1 VLAIGE
7 REMKDTQ
14 DQIDGLEV
22 ERYELFADAGYHF
35 QFDRRQFIQT
45 FGAGIVLL
53 LPLRRLLAQ
62 EGQGAARQGESGRGG
77 GNNRLPQQI
86 GAWIHLD
93 EDGRLNVMTGKVEV
107 GQNIRTS
114 LAQAVAEELHV
125 PVSQVHLTM
134 ADTDLTPF
142 DMGTFGSLSTPAMAP
157 QLRRAAA
164 AMREVLI
171 DLATKQLKVEPGSVR
186 IVDARFVNHD
196 KSKSLSFKD
205 LARGFID
212 HADSTT
218 VAVFVEAIPEKTA
231 TTPAKDWTIAGTSV
245 AKVGGRDFVTGKHR
259 YTIDLKLPGM
269 LVGKVVRPS
278 ALNSKLLSADTKTA
292 AAMPGV
298 TVVHD
303 GDFIGVAAPD
313 QQTAASAIKAI
324 AVDWKTPGQP
334 SNAGLFDL
342 LRKPAAEGSGRGEGR
357 GGGARPVGSVADGLA
372 AADKKLEQSYTV
384 AYIAHAPLEPR
395 AAVAEWKDDK
405 LTVWTGTQRPFGVRS
420 ELAEAFHIKEDQVR
434 VIVPDTGSGYGGKH
448 TGECAVE
455 AARLA
460 KAAGKPVKL
469 VWTREEEF
477 TWGYLRPAGV
487 IDIKSGVKSDGT
499 ITAWE
504 FHNYNSGASGIQ
516 HKYNIANQNI
526 QFHASQSPLR
536 QGSYRGLA
544 ATANHFARET
554 HIDELA
560 HSLEMDPLEF
570 RLLNTNDERLRGV
583 LEAAAK
589 AFGWE
594 KVPALDHGFG
604 ISCGFEKNGY
614 IATCVEVAAEWLFPK
629 GSKESGRG
637 SDGGSGATQPLVST
651 RSGSDGGSGATQPP
665 VSTRS
670 GSDGAPNKP
679 TAADNAKSTSASL
692 TASRDAATFAVKDDL
707 RIKIVRV
714 VQAFDCGAVV
724 NPMHLKNQIEG
735 AITQA
740 IGGAMFE
747 AIQFANGQILNPKFS
762 LYRLPRFSDT
772 PAIEIVLV
780 DRKDIPSAGAGE
792 TPIVGLAPAV
802 GNAIFNAA
810 HVRLR
815 SLPLTRKG

>member
-1 VLAIGE
+1 
-7 REMKDTQ
+7 MSDTE
-14 DQIDGLEV
+14 DQTDVIEV
-22 ERYELFADAGYHF
+22 ERYELFEGPGYRF
-35 QFDRRQFIQT
+35 QFDRRRFLQT

-53 LPLRRLLAQ
+53 LPLRRMLAQ
-62 EGQGAARQGESGRGG
+62 EGQAARQGESGRGG

-93 EDGRLNVMTGKVEV
+93 QNGLLNVFTGKVEF

-125 PVSQVHLTM
+125 PVSQIRLTM
-134 ADTDLTPF
+134 GDTDLTPF
-142 DMGTFGSLSTPAMAP
+142 DLGTFGSLSTPAMAS

-164 AMREVLI
+164 AMRAVLI
-171 DLATKQLKVEPGSVR
+171 DLAAKQLAVEPDSVR
-186 IVDARFVNHD
+186 IVEARFVNHD
-196 KSKSLSFKD
+196 KSKSLSFADVAKAF
-205 LARGFID
+205 LN

-218 VAVFVEAIPEKTA
+218 VAVFVEPIPEKTA
-231 TTPAKDWTIAGTSV
+231 TTPAKEWTIAGASV
-245 AKVGGRDFVTGKHR
+245 GKVAGRDFVTGKHR
-259 YTIDLKLPGM
+259 YTSDFKLPGM

-278 ALNSKLLSADTKTA
+278 ALNATLLSADTRTA

-313 QQTAASAIKAI
+313 QQTAASAVKAI
-324 AVDWKTPGQP
+324 AVDWKAPGQP
-334 SNAGLFDL
+334 ANAGLFDL
-342 LRKPAAEGSGRGEGR
+342 LRKPAAEGGRGEGR
-357 GGGARPVGSVADGLA
+357 GGGSRPVGSIADGLA
-372 AADKKLEQSYTV
+372 VADQKLEQTYTV

-395 AAVAEWKDDK
+395 AAVAEWKGDK
-405 LTVWTGTQRPFGVRS
+405 LTVWTGTQRPFGVRG
-420 ELAEAFHIKEDQVR
+420 ELAEAFHIKEEQVR

-504 FHNYNSGASGIQ
+504 FHNYNSGNSGIQ

-570 RLLNTNDERLRGV
+570 RLLNTKDERLRGV

-594 KVPALDHGFG
+594 NVPALDHGFG

-629 GSKESGRG
+629 DSQDSGKGSA
-637 SDGGSGATQPLVST
+637 GGGATQPLV
-651 RSGSDGGSGATQPP
+651 R
-665 VSTRS
+665 TRS

-679 TAADNAKSTSASL
+679 TASDNTKPKSASL
-692 TASRDAATFAVKDDL
+692 TNSRDAATFAIKDDL

-747 AIQFANGQILNPKFS
+747 AIQFANGQILNGKFS
-762 LYRLPRFSDT
+762 RYRLPRFSDT
-772 PAIEIVLV
+772 PPIEVVLV
-780 DRKDIPSAGAGE
+780 NRKDIASAGAGE
-792 TPIVGLAPAV
+792 TPIVGLAPAI

-815 SLPLTRKG
+815 SLPLVPKADKG

>member
-1 VLAIGE
+1 
-7 REMKDTQ
+7 MSDTQ
-14 DQIDGLEV
+14 DQTDFIEV
-22 ERYELFADAGYHF
+22 ERYELYEQAGYHF
-35 QFDRRQFIQT
+35 RFNRRDFIRT
-45 FGAGIVLL
+45 FGAGIVLI

-62 EGQGAARQGESGRGG
+62 QDQGARQGESGRGG
-77 GNNRLPQQI
+77 NARLPQDI
-86 GAWIHLD
+86 GAWIHVD
-93 EDGRLNVMTGKVEV
+93 EDGRLNVFTGKVEM

-114 LAQAVAEELHV
+114 LAQAVAEELRV
-125 PVSQVHLTM
+125 PVSMIRLTM
-134 ADTDLTPF
+134 GDTELTPF
-142 DMGTFGSLSTPAMAP
+142 DMGTFGSLTTPAMAP

-164 AMREVLI
+164 AAREVLI
-171 DLATKQLKVEPGSVR
+171 DLAAQQLNVEPGSVR

-196 KSKSLSFKD
+196 QSKSLSF
-205 LARGFID
+205 
-212 HADSTT
+212 AD
-218 VAVFVEAIPEKTA
+218 VAKGKSLVKVIPEKTA
-231 TTPAKDWTIAGTSV
+231 TTPAKEWTIAGTSV
-245 AKVGGRDFVTGKHR
+245 AKVDGRDFVTGKHR
-259 YTIDLKLPGM
+259 YTSDLKLPGM

-278 ALNSKLLSADTKTA
+278 AFNATLVSADTKTA

-313 QQTAASAIKAI
+313 QQTATSAVKAI
-324 AVDWKTPGQP
+324 AVDWKAPGQA
-334 SNAGLFDL
+334 SNAQLFEV
-342 LRKPAAEGSGRGEGR
+342 LRKPSTERLGR
-357 GGGARPVGSVADGLA
+357 GGGGGSRPVGSIPEGLA

-395 AAVAEWKDDK
+395 AAVAEWKDGK

-420 ELAEAFHIKEDQVR
+420 ELAEAFRIKEEQVR

-460 KAAGKPVKL
+460 RAAGKPVKL
-469 VWTREEEF
+469 VWTRQEEF
-477 TWGYLRPAGV
+477 TWAYFRPAGV
-487 IDIKSGVKSDGT
+487 IDIKSGVKNDGL

-504 FHNYNSGASGIQ
+504 FHNYNSGGSGIQ
-516 HKYNIANQNI
+516 HKYNIPNQNI
-526 QFHASQSPLR
+526 QFHSSNSPLR

-544 ATANHFARET
+544 ATANHFAREV

-560 HSLEMDPLEF
+560 HSVEMDPLEF
-570 RLLNTNDERLRGV
+570 RLLNLKDERMRGV

-614 IATCVEVAAEWLFPK
+614 VATCVEVAAERQLMK
-629 GSKESGRG
+629 SSDRENGAKNAGKQNSK
-637 SDGGSGATQPLVST
+637 ATKDT
-651 RSGSDGGSGATQPP
+651 TKED
-665 VSTRS
+665 
-670 GSDGAPNKP
+670 
-679 TAADNAKSTSASL
+679 
-692 TASRDAATFAVKDDL
+692 ATF
-707 RIKIVRV
+707 RILRV

-747 AIQFANGQILNPKFS
+747 VIQFSNGEILNPRFS
-762 LYRLPRFSDT
+762 LYRVPRFSDT
-772 PAIEIVLV
+772 PPIEVVLV
-780 DRKDIPSAGAGE
+780 DRKDVPSAGAGE

-802 GNAIFNAA
+802 SNAIFDAA
-810 HVRLR
+810 GVRLR
-815 SLPLTRKG
+815 SLPLVSKKLTG

>member
-1 VLAIGE
+1 
-7 REMKDTQ
+7 MSDTQ
-14 DQIDGLEV
+14 DQTDFIEV
-22 ERYELFADAGYHF
+22 ERYELYEQAGYHF
-35 QFDRRQFIQT
+35 QFNRRDFIRT
-45 FGAGIVLL
+45 FGAGIVLI
-53 LPLRRLLAQ
+53 LPLSRLM
-62 EGQGAARQGESGRGG
+62 GQGQNARQGESGRGG
-77 GNNRLPQQI
+77 SNQRLPQEI
-86 GAWIHLD
+86 GAWIHID
-93 EDGRLNVMTGKVEV
+93 EDGRLNVFTGKVEM

-125 PVSQVHLTM
+125 PVSMIRLTM
-134 ADTDLTPF
+134 ADTELTPF
-142 DMGTFGSLSTPAMAP
+142 DMGTFGSLTTPAMAP

-164 AMREVLI
+164 AAREVLI
-171 DLATKQLKVEPGSVR
+171 DLAAQQLNVEPGSVR

-196 KSKSLSFKD
+196 KSKSLSF
-205 LARGFID
+205 
-212 HADSTT
+212 AD
-218 VAVFVEAIPEKTA
+218 VAKGKTLVKVIPEKIA

-245 AKVGGRDFVTGKHR
+245 AKVDGRDFVTGKHR
-259 YTIDLKLPGM
+259 YTSDLKLPGM
-269 LVGKVVRPS
+269 LYGKVVRPS
-278 ALNSKLLSADTKTA
+278 AFNAKLVSADTKTA
-292 AAMPGV
+292 EAIPGV

-313 QQTAASAIKAI
+313 QQTAANAVKRI
-324 AVDWKTPGQP
+324 AVDWIAPGQP
-334 SNAGLFDL
+334 SNAELFDL
-342 LRKPAAEGSGRGEGR
+342 LRKPAAEGGAAEGRSEGR
-357 GGGARPVGSVADGLA
+357 GSGRSRPVGSIADGLA

-420 ELAEAFHIKEDQVR
+420 ELAEAFRIKEEQVR

-460 KAAGKPVKL
+460 RAAGKPVKL

-477 TWGYLRPAGV
+477 RWAYFRPAGV
-487 IDIKSGVKSDGT
+487 IDIKSGVKKDGT
-499 ITAWE
+499 ITAWD
-504 FHNYNSGASGIQ
+504 FHNYNSGGSGIQ
-516 HKYNIANQNI
+516 HKYNIPNQNI
-526 QFHASQSPLR
+526 QFHPSKSPLR

-560 HSLEMDPLEF
+560 HSIEMDPLEF
-570 RLLNTNDERLRGV
+570 RLLNLKDERMRGV

-594 KVPALDHGFG
+594 KTPALDHGFG

-614 IATCVEVAAEWLFPK
+614 VATCVEVAAEWQLVK
-629 GSKESGRG
+629 GSEKESGKKAPKNAG
-637 SDGGSGATQPLVST
+637 KQNKAT
-651 RSGSDGGSGATQPP
+651 AT
-665 VSTRS
+665 
-670 GSDGAPNKP
+670 
-679 TAADNAKSTSASL
+679 
-692 TASRDAATFAVKDDL
+692 DATKEDA
-707 RIKIVRV
+707 RIKIIRV

-740 IGGAMFE
+740 VGGALFE
-747 AIQFANGQILNPKFS
+747 AIQFSNGQILNPRFS
-762 LYRLPRFSDT
+762 LYRVPRFSDT
-772 PAIEIVLV
+772 PPIEVVLV

-810 HVRLR
+810 GVRSR
-815 SLPLTRKG
+815 SLPLAPKGLVGA

>member
-1 VLAIGE
+1 
-7 REMKDTQ
+7 MSNTQ
-14 DQIDGLEV
+14 DQTDFIEV
-22 ERYELFADAGYHF
+22 ERYELYEEAGYHF
-35 QFDRRQFIQT
+35 QFNRRQFMRT
-45 FGAGIVLL
+45 FGAGIVLI

-62 EGQGAARQGESGRGG
+62 QEQGVRQGESGRGG
-77 GNNRLPQQI
+77 SNSRLPQDI

-93 EDGRLNVMTGKVEV
+93 EDGRLNVFTGKVEI

-125 PVSQVHLTM
+125 PISMIRLTM

-164 AMREVLI
+164 AMRDVLL
-171 DLATKQLKVEPGSVR
+171 DLAARQLNVEPGSVR

-196 KSKSLSFKD
+196 QSKSLSFADVAK
-205 LARGFID
+205 GFSKT
-212 HADSTT
+212 ADNTT
-218 VAVFVEAIPEKTA
+218 VAIFVKVIPEKIP

-245 AKVGGRDFVTGKHR
+245 AKVDGRNYVTGKHR
-259 YTIDLKLPGM
+259 YTSDLKLPGM
-269 LVGKVVRPS
+269 LYGKVVRPS
-278 ALNSKLLSADTKTA
+278 AFNATLLAADTKA
-292 AAMPGV
+292 AEAMPGV
-298 TVVHD
+298 TVVRD
-303 GDFIGVAAPD
+303 GDFLGVAAPD
-313 QQTAASAIKAI
+313 QQTAMTAVKAM
-324 AVDWKTPGQP
+324 AFHWKAPGQP
-334 SNAGLFDL
+334 SNAELFDL
-342 LRKPAAEGSGRGEGR
+342 LRKPAAEGGAPVEGR
-357 GGGARPVGSVADGLA
+357 GRGGASRPVGSIADGLA

-395 AAVAEWKDDK
+395 AAVAEWKDEK
-405 LTVWTGTQRPFGVRS
+405 LTVWTGTQRPFGVRN
-420 ELAEAFHIKEDQVR
+420 ELAEAFRLKEEQVR

-448 TGECAVE
+448 TGECAIE

-460 KAAGKPVKL
+460 RAAGKPVKL

-477 TWGYLRPAGV
+477 TWGYFRPAGV
-487 IDIKSGVKSDGT
+487 IDIKSGVKKDGT

-504 FHNYNSGASGIQ
+504 FHNYNSGGSGIQ
-516 HKYNIANQNI
+516 HKYNIPNQNI
-526 QFHASQSPLR
+526 QFHQSKSPLR

-560 HSLEMDPLEF
+560 HSVEMDGLEF
-570 RLLNTNDERLRGV
+570 RLLNLKDERMRGV

-594 KVPALDHGFG
+594 NVPALDHGFG

-614 IATCVEVAAEWLFPK
+614 VATCVEVAAERQLAK
-629 GSKESGRG
+629 GSEK
-637 SDGGSGATQPLVST
+637 GSGKEAAMDAT
-651 RSGSDGGSGATQPP
+651 RE
-665 VSTRS
+665 
-670 GSDGAPNKP
+670 
-679 TAADNAKSTSASL
+679 
-692 TASRDAATFAVKDDL
+692 DARF
-707 RIKIVRV
+707 KIIRV

-747 AIQFANGQILNPKFS
+747 AIQFSNGQILNPKFS
-762 LYRLPRFSDT
+762 LYRVPRFSDT
-772 PAIEIVLV
+772 PPIEVVLV
-780 DRKDIPSAGAGE
+780 NRKDIPSAGAGE
-792 TPIVGLAPAV
+792 TSIVGLAPAV

-815 SLPLTRKG
+815 SLPLVPKGPTG

>member
-1 VLAIGE
+1 
-7 REMKDTQ
+7 MSDTQ
-14 DQIDGLEV
+14 EQADFIEV
-22 ERYELFADAGYHF
+22 ERYELYEEAGYHF
-35 QFDRRQFIQT
+35 QFNRRDFMRT
-45 FGAGIVLL
+45 FGAGIVLI
-53 LPLRRLLAQ
+53 LPLRRLMANS
-62 EGQGAARQGESGRGG
+62 GQGQGARQGESGRGG
-77 GNNRLPQQI
+77 SNNRLPQDI

-93 EDGRLNVMTGKVEV
+93 EDGQLNVFTGKVEM

-125 PVSQVHLTM
+125 PVSMIRLTM
-134 ADTDLTPF
+134 ADTELTPF
-142 DMGTFGSLSTPAMAP
+142 DMGTFGSLTTPAMAP

-164 AMREVLI
+164 AAREVLI
-171 DLATKQLKVEPGSVR
+171 DLAAQQLNVEPGSVR

-196 KSKSLSFKD
+196 KSKSLSF
-205 LARGFID
+205 
-212 HADSTT
+212 AD
-218 VAVFVEAIPEKTA
+218 VAKGKKLVKMIPEKIA

-245 AKVGGRDFVTGKHR
+245 AKVDGRNYVTGKHR
-259 YTIDLKLPGM
+259 YTSDLKLPGM
-269 LVGKVVRPS
+269 LYGKVVRPS
-278 ALNSKLLSADTKTA
+278 AFNATLLSADTKTA
-292 AAMPGV
+292 EAIPGV
-298 TVVHD
+298 TVIRD
-303 GDFIGVAAPD
+303 GDFLGVAAAD
-313 QQTAASAIKAI
+313 QQTAMNAVKAM
-324 AVDWKTPGQP
+324 AFHWKAPGQT
-334 SNAGLFDL
+334 SNAELFDL
-342 LRKPAAEGSGRGEGR
+342 LRKPGAEVGAGEGR
-357 GGGARPVGSVADGLA
+357 GQGRGGGSRPVGSIADGLA

-405 LTVWTGTQRPFGVRS
+405 LTVWTGTQRPFGVRN
-420 ELAEAFHIKEDQVR
+420 ELAEAFRIKEEQVR

-448 TGECAVE
+448 TGECAIE

-460 KAAGKPVKL
+460 RAAGKPVKL

-477 TWGYLRPAGV
+477 TWGYFRPAGV
-487 IDIKSGVKSDGT
+487 IDIKSGVKKDGT

-504 FHNYNSGASGIQ
+504 FHNYNSGGSGIQ

-526 QFHASQSPLR
+526 QFHQSKSPLR

-560 HSLEMDPLEF
+560 HSVEMDSLEF
-570 RLLNTNDERLRGV
+570 RLLNLRDERMRGA

-589 AFGWE
+589 AFGWG
-594 KVPALDHGFG
+594 KVPARDHGFG

-614 IATCVEVAAEWLFPK
+614 VATCVEVAADWQLV
-629 GSKESGRG
+629 RG
-637 SDGGSGATQPLVST
+637 SEKEKGAKDAGKQNS
-651 RSGSDGGSGATQPP
+651 
-665 VSTRS
+665 
-670 GSDGAPNKP
+670 K
-679 TAADNAKSTSASL
+679 TAKDTTKE
-692 TASRDAATFAVKDDL
+692 DARF
-707 RIKIVRV
+707 KIIRV

-747 AIQFANGQILNPKFS
+747 AIQFSNGQILNPKFS
-762 LYRLPRFSDT
+762 LYRVPRFSDA
-772 PAIEIVLV
+772 PPIEVVLV

-802 GNAIFNAA
+802 SNAIFKAA
-810 HVRLR
+810 GVRLR
-815 SLPLTRKG
+815 SLPLVSN